1 MVIAISAV
9 IAAAGLSSRMKNFKP
24 LLCLGSST
32 IISSTI
38 NTLRGAGAEH
48 ILVVTGYQSAV
59 LERHLSS
66 CGVMFLKNERFAQ
79 TDMLFSVQMGLRA
92 LPQDSERIFI
102 TPADIPLVSP
112 DTLKQMLL
120 LQNQVVCPLYQGRQ
134 GHPLLLT
141 KEAAAHLI
149 SWKGTDGIRGWL
161 RQETLDAAR
170 LETNDPGIRMDA
182 DTPQDY
188 KRLLQYQARLQG
200 HGNLRMD
207 LQLNIGMDELFLT
220 VESVQ
225 LLDMIGQ
232 TGSIQNACALST
244 VQRLENY

>member
-120 LQNQVVCPLYQGRQ
+120 LQSQVVCPLYQGRQ
-134 GHPLLLT
+134 G
-141 KEAAAHLI
+141 
-149 SWKGTDGIRGWL
+149 
-161 RQETLDAAR
+161 Q
-170 LETNDPGIRMDA
+170 
-182 DTPQDY
+182 
-188 KRLLQYQARLQG
+188 
-200 HGNLRMD
+200 
-207 LQLNIGMDELFLT
+207 
-220 VESVQ
+220 
-225 LLDMIGQ
+225 
-232 TGSIQNACALST
+232 
-244 VQRLENY
+244 

>member
-32 IISSTI
+32 IISNTI
-38 NTLRGAGAEH
+38 NTLQCAGAEH

-120 LQNQVVCPLYQGRQ
+120 LQNQVICPLYQGLQ

-149 SWKGTDGIRGWL
+149 SW
-161 RQETLDAAR
+161 
-170 LETNDPGIRMDA
+170 
-182 DTPQDY
+182 
-188 KRLLQYQARLQG
+188 
-200 HGNLRMD
+200 
-207 LQLNIGMDELFLT
+207 
-220 VESVQ
+220 
-225 LLDMIGQ
+225 
-232 TGSIQNACALST
+232 
-244 VQRLENY
+244 